1 MVEAPGFEP
10 GSEGMKSLSIYMLI
24 LPIDLQMQVA
34 GKRATAS
41 YPRRFHL
48 KVRGVAFRLACY
60 PSPLPGHRQTQ
71 RSVLL

>member
-1 MVEAPGFEP
+1 
-10 GSEGMKSLSIYMLI
+10 
-24 LPIDLQMQVA
+24 MQVA